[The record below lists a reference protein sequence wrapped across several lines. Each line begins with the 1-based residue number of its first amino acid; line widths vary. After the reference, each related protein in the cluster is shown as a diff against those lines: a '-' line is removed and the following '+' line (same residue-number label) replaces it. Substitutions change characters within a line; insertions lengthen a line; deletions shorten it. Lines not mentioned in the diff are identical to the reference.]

1 MCPTRNKIPKRHIFV
16 LTFSLHITFERVT
29 DGTESASMSVPHR
42 NGRSVRFKRKDC
54 QTMKKEPKN
63 IGVFGSA
70 FAVREHN
77 ARAVRRHNLYYVFE
91 LYR

>member
-1 MCPTRNKIPKRHIFV
+1 
-16 LTFSLHITFERVT
+16 
-29 DGTESASMSVPHR
+29 
-42 NGRSVRFKRKDC
+42 
-54 QTMKKEPKN
+54 MKKEPKN

-77 ARAVRRHNLYYVFE
+77 ARAVRRHNLYYIFE